1 MRNCA
6 RGAGTHNPGRGF
18 AEGVSRRGLIEGS
31 LGTGRDDLPAD
42 TSRQLALAAQPQPF
56 FGFELRHPQEMVEHV
71 EAMTTGQF
79 DQFRNS
85 LRNEGYGLVRAAL
98 LPPWLIGADF

>member
-1 MRNCA
+1 MA
-6 RGAGTHNPGRGF
+6 
-18 AEGVSRRGLIEGS
+18 
-31 LGTGRDDLPAD
+31 
-42 TSRQLALAAQPQPF
+42 
-56 FGFELRHPQEMVEHV
+56 EHV

-98 LPPWLIGADF
+98 LPPWLIGLRPPISDRSLALSAAQHLGQKSRIQIYLIWIGNTLFGLATLGRISRLLEIKT

>member
-1 MRNCA
+1 MV
-6 RGAGTHNPGRGF
+6 P
-18 AEGVSRRGLIEGS
+18 
-31 LGTGRDDLPAD
+31 GRDDLPAD

-56 FGFELRHPQEMVEHV
+56 FGFELRHRQEMAEHV

-98 LPPWLIGADF
+98 LPPWLIGLQSPISDRSLALSAARAPWSKKLHPNLFNMG